1 MQTISKEQL
10 KKANSLFKL
19 YNINTFIIDDKIF
32 VNLGDIE
39 LEISKEEI
47 KERAKQFENNTTN
60 FSFDSEGNNVI
71 I

>member
-10 KKANSLFKL
+10 KKANSLFEL

-47 KERAKQFENNTTN
+47 KERAKQFENKTTN
-60 FSFDSEGNNVI
+60 FSFDDEGNNI
-71 I
+71 II